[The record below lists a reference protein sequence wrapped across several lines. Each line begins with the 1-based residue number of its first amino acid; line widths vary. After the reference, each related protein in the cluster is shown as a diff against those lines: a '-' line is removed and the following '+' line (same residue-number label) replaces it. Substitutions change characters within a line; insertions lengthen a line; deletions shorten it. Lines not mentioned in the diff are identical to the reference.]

1 MSGRILPIRF
11 RQYTGQCRCRFLRV
25 SISDRDNPI
34 DQNMVPY
41 VSPFLA
47 ESSLAV
53 WSSVQSKF
61 QNGIL
66 FLNRDL
72 ADAVARCPGVQAIY
86 GVYIHA
92 LRPCKSFTKQR
103 FIPLSVG
110 MSRAHAQAASEVGQ
124 CVHNKLT
131 FTGCCTLMSKIACR
145 SRCSVPIQ
153 LGRSSCCAAGGSE
166 YNGSQ
171 RGTESMFCNQY
182 TAE

>member
-1 MSGRILPIRF
+1 MSGLVRPIRF
-11 RQYTGQCRCRFLRV
+11 RQYVGQCRCRFLRV
-25 SISDRDNPI
+25 AISDRDIPI
-34 DQNMVPY
+34 DQNMVQY

-86 GVYIHA
+86 GVYIYA
-92 LRPCKSFTKQR
+92 SRPCKSFTKQR

-110 MSRAHAQAASEVGQ
+110 MLRSTRTRRLGSGA
-124 CVHNKLT
+124 CVHNELT
-131 FTGCCTLMSKIACR
+131 LTCFCTLMSTIACR

-171 RGTESMFCNQY
+171 RATESMFCNQY
-182 TAE
+182 TAQ